1 MNILLIGS
9 GGREHAFAV
18 KITNSPRCS
27 KLYVAPGN
35 AGTSAIAEN
44 VSLAVTD
51 FEGIKEFILS
61 HHIDMVVV
69 GPEEPLVKG
78 ISDFLSTE
86 PATKNIIVVGPS
98 QQGAALEG
106 SKDFSKQFMARNG
119 IPTAA
124 YQSFTKDTVDEGLG
138 FIRRQQLPIVLK
150 ADGLA
155 AGKGVLILES
165 YEEAEK
171 GLKEML
177 LESKFGAA
185 SSKVVVEQYLSG
197 IELSVFVATDGVGY
211 RILPEA
217 KDYKRIG
224 EQDTGLNTGGM
235 GAVSPVPFAD
245 QAFMQK
251 VEEKVVKPTVEGLRK
266 EGIDYK
272 GFLFIGLM
280 NVGGDPW
287 VIEYNVRM
295 GDPETQAVLPRIK
308 SDFVDLLHSIGSK
321 TVSSYTLE
329 IDPGA
334 TATVVMVA
342 GGYPGDYNKGSI
354 IKGLDSPAHQSTF
367 TFHAGTQA
375 DQAGDT
381 LTNGGRV
388 LGVTGK
394 GANIKEAIAQ
404 AYNRVNQ
411 ISWDGHYYRKDIGQD
426 ILRYDDA
433 KVPT

>member
-18 KITNSPRCS
+18 KIMDSLNCS
-27 KLYVAPGN
+27 QLYVAPGN

-44 VSLAVTD
+44 VPLAVTD
-51 FEGIKEFILS
+51 FDGIKEFILS
-61 HHIDMVVV
+61 RHIDMVVV

-78 ISDFLSTE
+78 IRDFLAKE
-86 PATKNIIVVGPS
+86 PDTKNVVVVGPS
-98 QQGAALEG
+98 QEGAALEG

-124 YQSFTKDTVDEGLG
+124 YQSFTKDTVDDGLA
-138 FIRRQQLPIVLK
+138 FIRAQRLPIVLK

-155 AGKGVLILES
+155 AGKGVLILET
-165 YEEAEK
+165 YEEAEQA
-171 GLKEML
+171 LKEML
-177 LESKFGAA
+177 LESKFGVA
-185 SSKVVVEQYLSG
+185 SSKVVVEEYLSG
-197 IELSVFVATDGVGY
+197 IELSVFVATDGMDY
-211 RILPEA
+211 KILPEA

-251 VEEKVVKPTVEGLRK
+251 VEEKIVKPTVAGLRK

-280 NVGGDPW
+280 NVEGKPW

-308 SDFVDLLHSIGSK
+308 SDFVGLLHAIGTKNLATYS
-321 TVSSYTLE
+321 LE

-342 GGYPGDYNKGSI
+342 GGYPGSYNKGDK
-354 IKGLDSPAHQSTF
+354 IKGLDSPTHKSTF
-367 TFHAGTQA
+367 TFHAGTQS
-375 DQAGDT
+375 DEEGNV

-388 LGVTGK
+388 LGITGK
-394 GANIKEAIAQ
+394 GANIKEAITH
-404 AYNRVNQ
+404 AYERVSQ

-426 ILRYDDA
+426 ILRYDV
-433 KVPT
+433 KVPI

>member
-1 MNILLIGS
+1 
-9 GGREHAFAV
+9 
-18 KITNSPRCS
+18 
-27 KLYVAPGN
+27 
-35 AGTSAIAEN
+35 
-44 VSLAVTD
+44 
-51 FEGIKEFILS
+51 
-61 HHIDMVVV
+61 
-69 GPEEPLVKG
+69 
-78 ISDFLSTE
+78 
-86 PATKNIIVVGPS
+86 ATKNIIVVGPS

-245 QAFMQK
+245 Q
-251 VEEKVVKPTVEGLRK
+251 
-266 EGIDYK
+266 
-272 GFLFIGLM
+272 
-280 NVGGDPW
+280 
-287 VIEYNVRM
+287 
-295 GDPETQAVLPRIK
+295 
-308 SDFVDLLHSIGSK
+308 
-321 TVSSYTLE
+321 
-329 IDPGA
+329 
-334 TATVVMVA
+334 
-342 GGYPGDYNKGSI
+342 
-354 IKGLDSPAHQSTF
+354 
-367 TFHAGTQA
+367 
-375 DQAGDT
+375 
-381 LTNGGRV
+381 
-388 LGVTGK
+388 
-394 GANIKEAIAQ
+394 
-404 AYNRVNQ
+404 
-411 ISWDGHYYRKDIGQD
+411 
-426 ILRYDDA
+426 
-433 KVPT
+433 

>member
-18 KITNSPRCS
+18 KITDSPRCS

>member
-1 MNILLIGS
+1 
-9 GGREHAFAV
+9 
-18 KITNSPRCS
+18 
-27 KLYVAPGN
+27 
-35 AGTSAIAEN
+35 
-44 VSLAVTD
+44 
-51 FEGIKEFILS
+51 
-61 HHIDMVVV
+61 
-69 GPEEPLVKG
+69 
-78 ISDFLSTE
+78 
-86 PATKNIIVVGPS
+86 
-98 QQGAALEG
+98 
-106 SKDFSKQFMARNG
+106 
-119 IPTAA
+119 
-124 YQSFTKDTVDEGLG
+124 
-138 FIRRQQLPIVLK
+138 
-150 ADGLA
+150 
-155 AGKGVLILES
+155 
-165 YEEAEK
+165 
-171 GLKEML
+171 
-177 LESKFGAA
+177 
-185 SSKVVVEQYLSG
+185 VEQYLSG

-342 GGYPGDYNKGSI
+342 GGYPGDYNKGNI

-367 TFHAGTQA
+367 TFHAGTQ
-375 DQAGDT
+375 
-381 LTNGGRV
+381 
-388 LGVTGK
+388 
-394 GANIKEAIAQ
+394 
-404 AYNRVNQ
+404 
-411 ISWDGHYYRKDIGQD
+411 
-426 ILRYDDA
+426 
-433 KVPT
+433 